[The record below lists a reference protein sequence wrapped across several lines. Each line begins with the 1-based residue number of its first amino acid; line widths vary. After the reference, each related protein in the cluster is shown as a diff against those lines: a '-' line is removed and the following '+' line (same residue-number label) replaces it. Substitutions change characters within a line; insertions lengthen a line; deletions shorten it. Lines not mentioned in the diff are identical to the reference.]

1 MIRAVS
7 ILYKGKWQFA
17 TNINQGLIRTANGLQ
32 YRRMDWKFRLHKS
45 GGGDIHQYVAEG
57 KAGDYLGYS
66 PYPED
71 LTITTVNNFNTQWPP
86 KLTAESIRMKNVNVP
101 AATSQD
107 LKNPDFLTRVV
118 REGSSNIPATTR
130 SPGGTVGGGS
140 TPAVGGGTP
149 APSTGGGG
157 GY

>member
-1 MIRAVS
+1 MIRTVS

-71 LTITTVNNFNTQWPP
+71 LTITTVNNFNTQWPTP
-86 KLTAESIRMKNVNVP
+86 LTLESMKMKNP
-101 AATSQD
+101 RPTATSQD
-107 LKNPDFLTRVV
+107 LKNPDFLTQVV
-118 REGSSNIPATTR
+118 RGAPSNIPATTTA
-130 SPGGTVGGGS
+130 PGGAAAGGS
-140 TPAVGGGTP
+140 TPPTGGTT
-149 APSTGGGG
+149 PSPSPTPGGG